1 MVRFPPRSALPEVEI
16 AARNQLTLKWKTVD
30 PTLYT
35 NYKSHLLVICAT
47 VAQTECYKQVILHR
61 KGFTDRFIGIQVLL
75 RSCDW
80 SLSVIVTDVS
90 ITAAEIITR
99 VNWTIVVHPSIRT
112 DSPTPQLMS
121 TTMGIGELPHN
132 LDIISIYSNRRASKS
147 KFKAQLWALRFV
159 YYETFWTLDVY
170 SGRYSRGE
178 FQLICYSR
186 N

>member
-61 KGFTDRFIGIQVLL
+61 EGFTNRFNGMHMYVNVWLVLNGAKFEQNSTFGPRSLIFQVKVLL
-75 RSCDW
+75 RSCDLR
-80 SLSVIVTDVS
+80 LSVIVTDVS

-99 VNWTIVVHPSIRT
+99 VDWTIVFYPSIRT
-112 DSPTPQLMS
+112 ASPTRPPTPPPSLLQQLWAS
-121 TTMGIGELPHN
+121 VRFQIS
-132 LDIISIYSNRRASKS
+132 SIYSNRRASQS
-147 KFKAQLWALRFV
+147 KL
-159 YYETFWTLDVY
+159 
-170 SGRYSRGE
+170 
-178 FQLICYSR
+178 
-186 N
+186 